1 MREFSVDALAALN
14 SGTVRPFSLFAIE
27 LASLTLYLST
37 LDFNLVWDSK
47 TWLGNGQLI
56 DPGELVEAAE
66 SAEGIEINLAGTPAA
81 LVSIHM
87 QDVRQNKPAT
97 VYRGFLDSARALI
110 VDPVVVFAGVV
121 SHSVLSDGVDEAVL
135 SFQLESAL
143 IDADRPRDLRYNH
156 ESQQTD
162 YPGDLFFEYVE
173 QLQNASYYW
182 GLKQRKNKKK
192 RNKKANE

>member
-1 MREFSVDALAALN
+1 MREFSVAALAALN
-14 SGTVRPFSLFAIE
+14 AGTVRPFSLFKVE

-37 LDFNLVWDSK
+37 LDFNLVWDSQ

-66 SAEGIEINLAGTPAA
+66 SAESMEIELSGTPAA

-110 VDPVVVFAGVV
+110 VDPVVAFDGIV
-121 SHSVLSDGVDEAVL
+121 SHSILTDSVTEAVL
-135 SFQLESAL
+135 TFQLESAL

-156 ESQQTD
+156 ESQQID
-162 YPGDLFFEYVE
+162 YSGDLFFEYVE

-182 GLKQRKNKKK
+182 GLKKRKNKKK